1 MVIIADENIPL
12 LLQERLTLNGFEVL
26 SIFNDFR
33 GVNDLRIIELAQS
46 NIDAI
51 ILTEDKDFG
60 EWVFAHHI
68 KNLSVVFLRYH
79 FKESNL
85 IFERVLQLFLTN
97 KTNLLNRFTTVTVNK
112 VRTRDLL

>member
-1 MVIIADENIPL
+1 MIIIADENIPI
-12 LLQERLTLNGFEVL
+12 LLQEKLIANGFSVV

-33 GVNDLRIIELAQS
+33 GITDFKIIELAQS
-46 NIDAI
+46 YNNAI

-79 FKESNL
+79 FKETDL
-85 IFERVLQLFLTN
+85 ALFIDAHAEIDFVIKELKIEGLTKAN
-97 KTNLLNRFTTVTVNK
+97 
-112 VRTRDLL
+112 

>member
-12 LLQERLTLNGFEVL
+12 LLQEKLTLNGFKVL

-46 NIDAI
+46 NMDAI

-79 FKESNL
+79 FKESNI
-85 IFERVLQLFLTN
+85 IFEKVLQLFLTN